1 MPITVKTNARRSNNT
16 SDKQSLNAR
25 LSYSK
30 MTSVTTIS
38 SNILKSEIVF
48 LSRDN
53 SVAGEYVVGLFVNR
67 LVHKQLKQEHVQ
79 DKYQLV
85 GGCCCSSLKVVHLKN
100 AHPGKR
106 SQSGHKIFDRHSNV
120 SGWGKVSLASN
131 PGHNTKWWILIW
143 QIFWHQQSACS
154 NHLTWV

>member
-120 SGWGKVSLASN
+120 SG
-131 PGHNTKWWILIW
+131 
-143 QIFWHQQSACS
+143 
-154 NHLTWV
+154 